1 MLITVELLN
10 RNGLVNLDGANYNMT
25 FDKPITIIYDYLNVT
40 KQIQLQLK
48 ISSIKNFNSL

>member
-10 RNGLVNLDGANYNMT
+10 RNGLVDLDGANYNMT